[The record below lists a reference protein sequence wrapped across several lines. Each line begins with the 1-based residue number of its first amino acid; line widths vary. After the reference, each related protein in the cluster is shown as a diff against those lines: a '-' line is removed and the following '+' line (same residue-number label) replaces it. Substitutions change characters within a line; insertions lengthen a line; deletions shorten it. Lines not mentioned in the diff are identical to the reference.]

1 MTIGICNNLDNV
13 SKCIGGDMLI
23 LTGDIK
29 AILSSETDHFGKWCS
44 KQFKHT
50 FIVMGNEDYYDG
62 TDVSDTLDC
71 YVRNIADNVCFV
83 NNTSTSIGKVEIF
96 FTTLWKDCNHS
107 DISDMLSDR
116 GDFEEIIC
124 RGSPLTIQCVKDL
137 HEICVEW
144 LMSALIKSHAEVKIV
159 VSHHRFDDA
168 LAKSLNALGV
178 DLLFSSASS
187 ISYLLNID

>member
-1 MTIGICNNLDNV
+1 MTIGFCADIKNI
-13 SKCIGGDMLI
+13 SKCIGCDLLVLPGDF
-23 LTGDIK
+23 K
-29 AILSSETDHFGKWCS
+29 VVLSSEKDCLGEWCS
-44 KQFKHT
+44 KRFKHT

-62 TDVSDTLDC
+62 TDVADTLDC
-71 YVRNIADNVCFV
+71 YVGNVTDNVCFV
-83 NNTSTSIGKVEIF
+83 NNTSISIGNVEIF

-124 RGSPLTIQCVKDL
+124 RGSPLTIQCIKDL

-144 LMSALIKSHAEVKIV
+144 LMSALIKSQAEVKIV
-159 VSHHRFDDA
+159 VSHHRIDDA
-168 LAKSLNALGV
+168 LAKSLNAIGV
-178 DLLFSSASS
+178 DHLFSSASS